1 MMDKDD
7 PRNEMKLARYSLITN
22 RIRKICDFVYS
33 ISDELPWY
41 LKVTKE
47 LTVSTTARTG
57 INGDAIEK
65 LAKKLIELEP
75 IINELRDRSDTIKKN
90 IRSAN
95 LN

>member
-1 MMDKDD
+1 MMDRDD

-41 LKVTKE
+41 LKITKE

-57 INGDAIEK
+57 IDGDAIEE
-65 LAKKLIELEP
+65 LAQKLIELQP
-75 IINELRDRSDTIKKN
+75 TINKLRKRSEDIKKN
-90 IRSAN
+90 IRTAG